1 VSHNEFKSA
10 SGKTWTHL
18 SAPIKARINSAQHMQ
33 REFVTHRNT
42 VDTIDIPWSSSK
54 KSMDCRVKRTAVG
67 MTALDFA

>member
-1 VSHNEFKSA
+1 MNLNLALVKPGLIYQLQKRQE
-10 SGKTWTHL
+10 
-18 SAPIKARINSAQHMQ
+18 SAQHMQ

-54 KSMDCRVKRTAVG
+54 KSMDCKVKRTAVA